1 MNVAILIGRLTKDPE
16 LRYIPSTGNALTTF
30 SIAVDRAFTG
40 KDGQKQTDFF
50 NIVVWGKSAEYCA
63 NYLAKGRL
71 AAVKGSIQNRTY
83 DTKEGE
89 KRYITEI
96 VAENVQILEWGD
108 KSERTSNSSFRS
120 ASSNQN
126 DNVFEPEGLDS
137 DGFRAL
143 DDDDVP
149 F

>member
-1 MNVAILIGRLTKDPE
+1 MNSVILIGRLTRDPE

-96 VAENVQILEWGD
+96 VARMFRYWNGATKVRERVIHLLEVLLAI
-108 KSERTSNSSFRS
+108 KMTMFLNLR
-120 ASSNQN
+120 
-126 DNVFEPEGLDS
+126 V
-137 DGFRAL
+137 
-143 DDDDVP
+143 
-149 F
+149 

>member
-1 MNVAILIGRLTKDPE
+1 MIQRK
-16 LRYIPSTGNALTTF
+16 
-30 SIAVDRAFTG
+30 
-40 KDGQKQTDFF
+40 
-50 NIVVWGKSAEYCA
+50 
-63 NYLAKGRL
+63 AK
-71 AAVKGSIQNRTY
+71 
-83 DTKEGE
+83 

-96 VAENVQILEWGD
+96 VAENVQILEWGY

-149 F
+149 FKPVLLP